1 MLQTRHGLHI
11 VRVTRR
17 IEGRLLPYEHVA
29 QQIGMAL
36 TSMSRD
42 TAWRQYT
49 KLLVGRA
56 RISGIDLDDGE
67 PERVFSGSLA

>member
-1 MLQTRHGLHI
+1 M
-11 VRVTRR
+11 RVTRR

-29 QQIGMAL
+29 QQIAMAL

-49 KLLVGRA
+49 KLLVERA
-56 RISGIDLDDGE
+56 DVQGIDLQAGGE
-67 PERVFSGSLA
+67 PERVHGGSAA